1 MLSPLLTLT
10 IRKKLFQRMTEG
22 VFTITATDKD
32 NSRAQSSIISNY
44 NIDTR
49 NDVVETLQPNGVIN
63 NGERLTD
70 DVMRKTKKKPGVF
83 GLFKAA
89 MFVLRHRTKGKQKA
103 AQVAVSSTKGD
114 WKKLVGS
121 MRPLHLQDN
130 NSQAAYDYCATTSSP
145 SALSCS
151 GTMSQYASASDL
163 QAMDVPAAGAPS
175 ITDSMS
181 QYASAN
187 DLQALEASTS
197 SGTMSQYASANN
209 LQELDDEEEEEDPDQ
224 VFDAIGADDMI
235 DAKAEEFILQFYQ
248 QMRRQNIDSMSGQFN

>member
-1 MLSPLLTLT
+1 
-10 IRKKLFQRMTEG
+10 MTEG
-22 VFTITATDKD
+22 VFTITATDND
-32 NSRAQSSIISNY
+32 NSRSQASIISNY

-49 NDVVETLQPNGVIN
+49 NDVVEQPLQPNGVIN

-70 DVMRKTKKKPGVF
+70 DVMRKKKKKKPGVF

-89 MFVLRHRTKGKQKA
+89 MFVLRHGTKGKQKA

-130 NSQAAYDYCATTSSP
+130 NSRTPSQTAYDYCATASP

-151 GTMSQYASASDL
+151 GTMSQYASANDL
-163 QAMDVPAAGAPS
+163 QALDVPAAAPS

>member
-1 MLSPLLTLT
+1 
-10 IRKKLFQRMTEG
+10 MTEG

-49 NDVVETLQPNGVIN
+49 NDVVEQPLQPNGVIN

-70 DVMRKTKKKPGVF
+70 DVTRKKKKKPGVF

-103 AQVAVSSTKGD
+103 AQVVVSSTKGD

-130 NSQAAYDYCATTSSP
+130 NNSRTPSQTAAYDYCATTSSP

-151 GTMSQYASASDL
+151 GTMSQYASANDL
-163 QAMDVPAAGAPS
+163 QALDVPAAAAAPS

-181 QYASAN
+181 QYASSN